1 MTANPKTI
9 LRIAPSERRVER
21 VASAFWA
28 GALEKDKPI
37 WNLT

>member
-1 MTANPKTI
+1 M

-21 VASAFWA
+21 APRAFWA
-28 GALEKDKPI
+28 AALEKDKPI